1 MHYLAATLLAALV
14 STAASASDQAPSSP
28 DTETL
33 TLLGIGLVGLSIV
46 LRKNR

>member
-1 MHYLAATLLAALV
+1 MHYLAATLTAALA
-14 STAASASDQAPSSP
+14 STVAFASDQAPTT